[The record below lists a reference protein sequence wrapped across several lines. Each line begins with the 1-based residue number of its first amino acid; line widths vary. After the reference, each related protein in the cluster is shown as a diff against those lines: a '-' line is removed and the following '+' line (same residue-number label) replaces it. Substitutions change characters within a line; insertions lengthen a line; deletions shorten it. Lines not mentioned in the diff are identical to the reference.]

1 MSTMNPKTPS
11 AQPHLTI
18 KADDE
23 VAKGRFANYA
33 QIGHQAEQFVIDF
46 AWVQND
52 IGWLLSRVI
61 LTPAHARRLATAL
74 AENIAKYEARFGAIP
89 AGSTSPN
96 LMVQ

>member
-1 MSTMNPKTPS
+1 MNGKTPAS
-11 AQPHLTI
+11 PPHLTI

-52 IGWLLSRVI
+52 IGWLLSRII

-74 AENIAKYEARFGAIP
+74 HENIAKYEARFGTIP
-89 AGSTSPN
+89 TGTTPPN

>member
-1 MSTMNPKTPS
+1 MNGKTPTT
-11 AQPHLTI
+11 QPHLTI

-52 IGWLLSRVI
+52 IGWLLSRII

-74 AENIAKYEARFGAIP
+74 AENIAKYEARFGPIP
-89 AGSTSPN
+89 SGTAPPN

>member
-1 MSTMNPKTPS
+1 MNGKTPTPP
-11 AQPHLTI
+11 PHLTI

-52 IGWLLSRVI
+52 IGWLLSRII

-89 AGSTSPN
+89 SGAAPPN

>member
-1 MSTMNPKTPS
+1 MNGKVPAP
-11 AQPHLTI
+11 QPHITI

-46 AWVQND
+46 AWVQNE
-52 IGWLLSRVI
+52 IGWLVSRII

-74 AENIAKYEARFGAIP
+74 QENIAKYEARFGAIP
-89 AGSTSPN
+89 SGSTPPN
-96 LMVQ
+96 LGMVQ

>member
-1 MSTMNPKTPS
+1 MNGKTPTS
-11 AQPHLTI
+11 QPHLTI

-52 IGWLLSRVI
+52 IGWLLSRII

-74 AENIAKYEARFGAIP
+74 HENIAKYEARFGAIP
-89 AGSTSPN
+89 SGTTPPN